1 MSALAHYIEAEGV
14 ATVGIS
20 LVREHSERV
29 RPPRTLWVPFEFGR
43 PLGVPTDRAF
53 QRAVVE
59 AALALLDRPAGPL
72 IADYPTDAPAAAEA
86 EEGWA
91 CPIALPPPDE
101 GTTDAERTVRAVLD
115 EVARLR
121 PWYEEALRA
130 RGRTTI
136 GVSGLDASG
145 IDAIVETLARF
156 AAGETVSA
164 PHGATQDLP
173 QLFRYLADDAR
184 AFYLE
189 AATARP
195 SRVPPRGDELARWLY
210 TETVLGAVLA
220 GVRARLAA
228 SDDPTEQR
236 AQGGLLPGVFV
247 PLRRPDAAS

>member
-20 LVREHSERV
+20 LVREHSEHV
-29 RPPRTLWVPFEFGR
+29 HPPRTLWVPFEFGR
-43 PLGVPTDRAF
+43 PLGVPNDRAF
-53 QRAVVE
+53 QRGVVQ
-59 AALALLDRPAGPL
+59 AALGLLERPAGPV
-72 IADYPTDAPAAAEA
+72 IADYPIEAPVAAE

-91 CPIALPPPDE
+91 CPISLPPPDE
-101 GTTDAERTVRAVLD
+101 GATDAERTVRAVLD

-156 AAGETVSA
+156 AAGETVAA
-164 PHGATQDLP
+164 PPGTAHELP
-173 QLFRYLADDAR
+173 RLFRYLADDAR

-195 SRVPPRGDELARWLY
+195 SRVPPGGDELARWLY

-220 GVRARLAA
+220 RARERLAVSA
-228 SDDPTEQR
+228 DPDEQR

-247 PLRRPDAAS
+247 SLRKSEAAG